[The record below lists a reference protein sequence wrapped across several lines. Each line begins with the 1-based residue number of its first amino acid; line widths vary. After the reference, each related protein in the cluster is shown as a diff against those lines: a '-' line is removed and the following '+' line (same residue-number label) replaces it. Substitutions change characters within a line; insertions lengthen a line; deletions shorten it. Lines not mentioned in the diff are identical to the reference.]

1 MKNRL
6 CITDDDR
13 WQSVV
18 DRDVDADGQF
28 VLPSRPPVFSAV
40 RPVGQNMRCAKCP
53 FYADAQ
59 QAQDAGFRPVSAA
72 SRIKTARN
80 SIGWTK
86 LPAPVSCWSKSHLLR
101 WTSWHSRW
109 Q

>member
-6 CITDDDR
+6 RITDDDR

-18 DRDVDADGQF
+18 DRDVNADGQF
-28 VLPSRPPVFSAV
+28 VFAV
-40 RPVGQNMRCAKCP
+40 QTTGIFCRPVGQNMRCAKMSVFSP
-53 FYADAQ
+53 MPSRHRMP
-59 QAQDAGFRPVSAA
+59 GFAPVSAA